1 MSSIGEIPGT
11 AAPQS
16 PEAEIKTEGPGGVRR
31 LIRQI
36 RSARGVPKWILYS
49 GIAIVLFFLILAIF
63 APLIA
68 PYGFAQSSSGG
79 VDFPKQAPPSGAH
92 LFGTTVQSTDVL
104 SRVIWGART

>member
-1 MSSIGEIPGT
+1 MSAIGEIPGT

-68 PYGFAQSSSGG
+68 PYGFAQSSSGASTSRSRRRRR
-79 VDFPKQAPPSGAH
+79 APTSSAPR
-92 LFGTTVQSTDVL
+92 F
-104 SRVIWGART
+104 SRRTCCHG